1 MKKTG
6 SLTGIIVLVILLNW
20 FPGNAV
26 AEKRILDNADS
37 SSAKIISDPIPLI
50 TGIKSNNRYRDRNTV
65 LFGDHITFAVENM
78 SVFLKKLDSC
88 MAGGKSDSLCPILL
102 FVNGMPAHEIRAYNI
117 NKTDGKI
124 SFELPRG
131 SKTLKEFRLTIFSSA
146 KPVNLSFGL
155 LGSDPVATAPKLPI
169 TRLRFISNSSLATM
183 IVMII
188 LMLITFRWLVL
199 KTNLIRVTHSRS
211 KYSLGL
217 AQLLFWVVLIAF
229 AFIYI
234 YVLTDGLHPIT
245 GSVLTLLSISL
256 TTSGGSRMVEKV
268 KDPKHMFES
277 ESESILKDLL
287 SDDAGFSVHRV
298 QMAIWTVILGLVFCY
313 EVIMNLSMPQ
323 FDTNLL
329 LLMGISSTGYV
340 GLKAI
345 EHTSREM
352 KKLGITLP
360 SEKKDEKVA
369 DAKPKED

>member
-1 MKKTG
+1 MKSTG
-6 SLTGIIVLVILLNW
+6 SLTGIIVFILLISW
-20 FPGNAV
+20 FSGHTSP
-26 AEKRILDNADS
+26 EKPVIENADS
-37 SSAKIISDPIPLI
+37 SLTNIIPEVTAEI
-50 TGIKSNNRYRDRNTV
+50 TGIKSNNRYRDKNTV
-65 LFGDHITFAVENM
+65 LFGDRITFTVKNM
-78 SVFLKKLDSC
+78 SVFIKKLDSC

-102 FVNGMPAHEIRAYNI
+102 FVNGMPAHEIRAYSI

-124 SFELPRG
+124 SFELHRG
-131 SKTLKEFRLTIFSSA
+131 SETLKEFRLTIFSSA
-146 KPVNLSFGL
+146 KPINLSFGL
-155 LGSDPVATAPKLPI
+155 LGSNPVATSPKLPI
-169 TRLRFISNSSLATM
+169 TKIRFISNSSFATM
-183 IVMII
+183 IAMII

-199 KTNLIRVTHSRS
+199 KTNLIRVTHSKS

-234 YVLTDGLHPIT
+234 YVLTEGLHPIT

-345 EHTSREM
+345 EHTSKEM

-360 SEKKDEKVA
+360 LENKDEKEA
-369 DAKPKED
+369 NAKPKED